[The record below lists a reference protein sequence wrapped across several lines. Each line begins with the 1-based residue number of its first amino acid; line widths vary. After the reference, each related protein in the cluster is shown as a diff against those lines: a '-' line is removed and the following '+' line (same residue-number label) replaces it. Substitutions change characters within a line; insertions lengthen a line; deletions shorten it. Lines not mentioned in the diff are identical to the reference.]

1 MWNRFN
7 LSRVQI
13 AYCGKFIWLA
23 SVPTTHWYFS
33 GTVTQFCETS
43 TMLLAF
49 KIPNPNALLTQ
60 KPAPFFLQPA
70 LFFREEYSAV
80 HVIRC
85 CMSRHVRFG
94 LKRQTTNFLFVLL
107 ESCLFSLTFNAHN
120 RWELILLN
128 WRDIP
133 INNHLSSGASNV

>member
-33 GTVTQFCETS
+33 GTVTQFWETS

-107 ESCLFSLTFNAHN
+107 GSGFLSITSMHITDGSF
-120 RWELILLN
+120 ILLN